1 LIVKIK
7 IWKEWYDILLKLSKD
22 KRTTLE
28 ELIKEIMK
36 TKDCLNL
43 PRVNTSKKKEI
54 NLNLNYTEKEVL
66 ERIEKFL
73 FCD

>member
-1 LIVKIK
+1 MKIK

-28 ELIKEIMK
+28 ELIKEIMS
-36 TKDCLNL
+36 TNDCINL
-43 PRVNTSKKKEI
+43 PRVNTTRKKEI

>member
-1 LIVKIK
+1 MKIK
-7 IWKEWYDILLKLSKD
+7 IWKEWYEILLKLSKD

-28 ELIKEIMK
+28 GLIKDIMT
-36 TKDCLNL
+36 TKDCINL
-43 PRVNTSKKKEI
+43 PRVTTTKKKEI

>member
-1 LIVKIK
+1 MKIK

-36 TKDCLNL
+36 TKDCINL
-43 PRVNTSKKKEI
+43 PRVNTLKKKEI